1 MKVIIV
7 RILISLEHF
16 DCSSGLSTVIQKII
30 KLIIG
35 ELMTINL
42 AVGSCLPH
50 KTRNTSVDSME
61 SSHELIDAKSATN
74 TPNFPQI

>member
-16 DCSSGLSTVIQKII
+16 DCPSGLSTVIQKII

-50 KTRNTSVDSME
+50 KTSVDSME
-61 SSHELIDAKSATN
+61 SSHKLIDAKSATN